1 MQSLKQR
8 IRKQAEAN
16 RRAKP
21 DKDEASRIICA
32 SVAALPEYAAADT
45 VMWYVDMRN
54 EVRTRQFI
62 STALEGSKRIV
73 VPYCLDNRLELF
85 LLESMDEL
93 APGTYGILEPKAEL
107 RALARKRV
115 DVGRLDLVAVPGV
128 AFDRRGARL
137 GHGKGYYDRLLS
149 AVRTD
154 TLLVA
159 LAFECQMFAEIP
171 TEPHDV
177 YMDRVVTEKAVYEGR
192 GERGER

>member
-1 MQSLKQR
+1 MHSLKHK
-8 IRKQAEAN
+8 IRTQAEAT

-45 VMWYVDMRN
+45 VMCYVDVRH

-62 STALEGSKRIV
+62 SAALEGSKRIV
-73 VPYCLDNRLELF
+73 LPYCLDNRLELF

-93 APGTYGILEPKAEL
+93 CPGTYGIPEPKVEL

-115 DVGRLDLVAVPGV
+115 DVGRLDLVMVPGV

-137 GHGKGYYDRLLS
+137 GHGKGYYDRLL
-149 AVRTD
+149 AGVRTD
-154 TLLVA
+154 TLLVG
-159 LAFECQMFAEIP
+159 LAFECQVFAEIP

-177 YMDRVVTEKAVYEGR
+177 YMGRVVTEKAVYEGR
-192 GERGER
+192 GVRIEG